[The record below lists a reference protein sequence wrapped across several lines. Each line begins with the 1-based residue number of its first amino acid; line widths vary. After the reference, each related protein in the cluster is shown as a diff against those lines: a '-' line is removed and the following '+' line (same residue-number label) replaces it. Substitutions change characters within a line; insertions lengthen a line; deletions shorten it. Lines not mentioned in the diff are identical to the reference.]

1 MTDVDAADTAA
12 VAATPELTITSRQ
25 RKLIF
30 VGTLLGMLVAA
41 INQTSVTTVLPT
53 IASDLH
59 GLGLYTWVFT
69 ASMLA
74 SAIAVPIFGKLSDLY
89 GRRRLYII
97 GTTTFMAGA
106 LAAGF
111 AQDMHQL
118 IAARAIQGVG
128 MGAIMPLAMAII
140 ADIVP
145 ATERGKWQGA
155 MGGVFGLATVLGP
168 LAGGWVSDAYG
179 WRWIFWGNVPL
190 GIIALVIIVTQMHI
204 PFTPRR
210 AKIDWLGA
218 TALGGALTT
227 MLLGLSEGGRN
238 HPWESTYVI
247 GLLATSIVL
256 LVAFVIIELRAEEP
270 VIPIDMLLER
280 NVALTSVAG
289 LAVGA
294 GMFAAIFYVP
304 LFMQVVVGTS
314 SADSGLALVP
324 LMFGLILSSTASG
337 IVISRTHRYKGIIVA
352 GPVVAAAGLYLM
364 SQMGA
369 DATVFDAA
377 WRMCVTGV
385 GIGLMMQNLML
396 VAQNSVHM
404 RNIGVV
410 TSLSTLMRS
419 VGGTVGISILG
430 TIFATTLT
438 TNIRDRMAELPDRGA
453 AGGGLGS
460 FDSSMILDVRNADL
474 PDAVKEAIRLGVS
487 DSLLH
492 VFLIGVPF
500 FAVALVAVLLL
511 RSDELSDRSAISV
524 VDEIE
529 HELADLVPIDA
540 DHALE
545 APIAPPT
552 TRA

>member
-1 MTDVDAADTAA
+1 MTDTTAPTTTA
-12 VAATPELTITSRQ
+12 PDLTITSRQ

-41 INQTSVTTVLPT
+41 INQTTVTTVLPT
-53 IASDLH
+53 IAKDLN

-89 GRRRLYII
+89 GRRRLYIA
-97 GTTTFMAGA
+97 GTTIFMVGA
-106 LAAGF
+106 AAAGF
-111 AQDMHQL
+111 AQTMEQL
-118 IAARAIQGVG
+118 IGARAIQGIG

-145 ATERGKWQGA
+145 ASERGKWQGA

-168 LAGGWVSDAYG
+168 LAGGWVSDNFG

-190 GIIALVIIVTQMHI
+190 GLVALAIIVTQMHI
-204 PFTPRR
+204 PFTPRK

-218 TALGGALTT
+218 ATLGGALTT
-227 MLLGLSEGGRN
+227 LLLGLSEGGRN
-238 HPWESTYVI
+238 HPWDSAYVL
-247 GLLATSIVL
+247 GLLGASIVL
-256 LVAFVIIELRAEEP
+256 LVACVIIELRAEEP
-270 VIPIDMLLER
+270 VIPMDMLLER
-280 NVALTSVAG
+280 NVALTSIAG

-314 SADSGLALVP
+314 SSSSGLALVP
-324 LMFGLILSSTASG
+324 LMFGLILSSTISG
-337 IVISRTHRYKGIIVA
+337 IVISKTQRYKGIIVA
-352 GPVVAAAGLYLM
+352 GPVIGALGLYLM
-364 SQMGA
+364 SQMGS
-369 DATVFDAA
+369 DATVFDAG

-396 VAQNSVHM
+396 VAQNSVDM
-404 RNIGVV
+404 RNMGVV
-410 TSLSTLMRS
+410 TSLATLMRS

-430 TIFATTLT
+430 TIFATSLGN
-438 TNIRDRMAELPDRGA
+438 NIQDRMADLPERA
-453 AGGGLGS
+453 AGGGGGLKG
-460 FDSSMILDVRNADL
+460 FDSSTILDVRNADL
-474 PDAVKEAIRLGVS
+474 PEPVKKAIELGVS

-500 FAVALVAVLLL
+500 FAVAFVAALLL
-511 RSDELSDRSAISV
+511 RKDPLSDRSQISV

-540 DHALE
+540 DHASE
-545 APIAPPT
+545 PPIAPPT

>member
-1 MTDVDAADTAA
+1 MTD
-12 VAATPELTITSRQ
+12 ATPAAPVELTITSRQ

-41 INQTSVTTVLPT
+41 INQTTVTTVLPT
-53 IASDLH
+53 IAKDLN

-97 GTTTFMAGA
+97 GTTTFMVGA
-106 LAAGF
+106 AAAGF
-111 AQDMHQL
+111 AQTMEQL
-118 IAARAIQGVG
+118 IAARAIQGIG

-168 LAGGWVSDAYG
+168 LAGGWVSDNFG

-190 GIIALVIIVTQMHI
+190 GLIALAIIVTQMHI
-204 PFTPRR
+204 PFTPRK
-210 AKIDWLGA
+210 AKIDFLGA
-218 TALGGALTT
+218 ATLGGALTT
-227 MLLGLSEGGRN
+227 LLLGLSEGGRN
-238 HPWESTYVI
+238 HPWDSAYVI
-247 GLLATSIVL
+247 GLLAASVVL
-256 LVAFVIIELRAEEP
+256 LVAFVFIERRAEEP

-280 NVALTSVAG
+280 NVALTSIAG

-314 SADSGLALVP
+314 SSSSGLALVP
-324 LMFGLILSSTASG
+324 LMFGLILSSTISG
-337 IVISRTHRYKGIIVA
+337 IVISKTHKYKGIIVA
-352 GPVVAAAGLYLM
+352 GPIIGALGLYLM
-364 SQMGA
+364 SQMGS
-369 DATVFDAA
+369 DVTVFDAG

-396 VAQNSVHM
+396 VAQNSVDM

-410 TSLSTLMRS
+410 TSLATLMRS

-430 TIFATTLT
+430 TIFATSLS
-438 TNIRDRMAELPDRGA
+438 TNIRDRMADLPQA
-453 AGGGLGS
+453 ATGGGGGGLEK

-474 PDAVKEAIRLGVS
+474 PEPVKQAIELGVS

-500 FAVALVAVLLL
+500 FAIALVAALLL
-511 RSDELSDRSAISV
+511 RRDPLSDRSQISV
-524 VDEIE
+524 VDELG

-540 DHALE
+540 DHATE
-545 APIAPPT
+545 PPIAPV
-552 TRA
+552 TRG

>member
-1 MTDVDAADTAA
+1 MTDATA
-12 VAATPELTITSRQ
+12 PELTITSRQ
-25 RKLIF
+25 RTLILI
-30 VGTLLGMLVAA
+30 GTLLGMLVAA
-41 INQTSVTTVLPT
+41 INQTTVTTVLPT
-53 IASDLH
+53 IARDLN
-59 GLGLYTWVFT
+59 GLDLYTWVFT

-89 GRRRLYII
+89 GRRLLYII
-97 GTTTFMAGA
+97 GTTTFMIGAG
-106 LAAGF
+106 AAGF

-118 IAARAIQGVG
+118 IAARAVQGIG

-140 ADIVP
+140 ADVVP

-168 LAGGWVSDAYG
+168 LAGGAVSDNFG

-190 GIIALVIIVTQMHI
+190 GMIALVIIVTQMHI

-218 TALGGALTT
+218 ATLGGGLFTL
-227 MLLGLSEGGRN
+227 LLGLSEGGRD
-238 HPWESTYVI
+238 HPWSSGHII
-247 GLLATSIVL
+247 GLLSASVVL
-256 LVAFVIIELRAEEP
+256 FVAFVFIERRAEEP

-304 LFMQVVVGTS
+304 LFMQAVVGTS

-324 LMFGLILSSTASG
+324 LMFGLILASTVSG
-337 IVISRTHRYKGIIVA
+337 IVIGKTHRYKGIIIA
-352 GPVVAAAGLYLM
+352 GPVIAAFGLYLM
-364 SQMGA
+364 SQMGSEV
-369 DATVFDAA
+369 TVFDAG
-377 WRMCVTGV
+377 WRMALTGI
-385 GIGLMMQNLML
+385 GIGLIMQNIML
-396 VAQNSVHM
+396 VAQNSVEL

-410 TSLSTLMRS
+410 TSLATLTRS

-430 TIFATTLT
+430 TIFATSLS
-438 TNIRDRMAELPDRGA
+438 TNIRDRMAQIAEASNGA
-453 AGGGLGS
+453 VSGGALGN
-460 FDSSMILDVRNADL
+460 FDSSMILDARSSDL
-474 PDAVKEAIRLGVS
+474 PEPVKEAIRLGVA

-500 FAVALVAVLLL
+500 LAVAFVAALML
-511 RSDELSDRSAISV
+511 RKDELSDRTAISV
-524 VDEIE
+524 VDELE
-529 HELADLVPIDA
+529 QELADLVPIDA
-540 DHALE
+540 DHATVADGH
-545 APIAPPT
+545 APEPPV
-552 TRA
+552 TRV

>member
-1 MTDVDAADTAA
+1 MTD
-12 VAATPELTITSRQ
+12 ATLTITSRQ

-41 INQTSVTTVLPT
+41 INQTTVTTVLPT

-59 GLGLYTWVFT
+59 GLDLYTWVFT

-89 GRRRLYII
+89 GRRRLYIA
-97 GTTTFMAGA
+97 GTTIFMVGA
-106 LAAGF
+106 AAAGF
-111 AQDMHQL
+111 AQTMEQL
-118 IAARAIQGVG
+118 IAARAVQGIG
-128 MGAIMPLAMAII
+128 MGALMPLAMAII

-168 LAGGWVSDAYG
+168 LAGGWVSDHFG

-190 GIIALVIIVTQMHI
+190 GLVALAIIVTQMHI

-218 TALGGALTT
+218 ATLGGALTT
-227 MLLGLSEGGRN
+227 LLLGLSEGGRA
-238 HPWESTYVI
+238 HPWDSTYVV
-247 GLLATSIVL
+247 GLLTSSVVL
-256 LVAFVIIELRAEEP
+256 LVVFVFIERRAEEP

-280 NVALTSVAG
+280 NVALTSIAG

-304 LFMQVVVGTS
+304 LFMQAVVGTS

-324 LMFGLILSSTASG
+324 LMFGLIVSSTVSG

-352 GPVVAAAGLYLM
+352 GPVIGAAGLYLM

-369 DATVFDAA
+369 DATVPDAA
-377 WRMCVTGV
+377 WRMCLTGV

-396 VAQNSVHM
+396 VAQNSVQL

-410 TSLSTLMRS
+410 TSLATLMRS

-430 TIFATTLT
+430 TIFATNLAG
-438 TNIRDRMAELPDRGA
+438 NIKDRMADAAAA
-453 AGGGLGS
+453 AGGGTADGS
-460 FDSSMILDVRNADL
+460 ALANFDSSMILDARSSNL

-492 VFLIGVPF
+492 VFLVGVPF
-500 FAVALVAVLLL
+500 FAVALVAALLL
-511 RSDELSDRSAISV
+511 RRDPLSDRAAISV
-524 VDEIE
+524 VDELE
-529 HELADLVPIDA
+529 HELADLVPVDA
-540 DHALE
+540 DHASAVE
-545 APIAPPT
+545 PSTHA
-552 TRA
+552 